1 MPVAIAPVLAALA
14 AKGDAKVR
22 ADMAPRYGITA
33 EKAWGVRMADIKLI
47 ARGQG
52 RNHALAEPLWATGWY
67 EARLLVSMI
76 ADPALL
82 TAAQMDRWTRDFD
95 NWAVCDTLCFNLYD
109 RSPHAWAKVDKWA
122 TAKPEFVKRTAFALL
137 ASLALHDKKAPD
149 EPFLARLPLIEAAAS
164 DERNFVTKGV
174 NWALRSIGNRKSPA
188 LKKAAF
194 DLAARL
200 AASSDPTARW
210 NGKDALREFKRKGTA

>member
-1 MPVAIAPVLAALA
+1 MPADVVPVLKALA
-14 AKGDAKVR
+14 AKGDSKVR
-22 ADMAPRYGITA
+22 GDMAPRYGITA
-33 EKAWGVRMADIKLI
+33 AKAWGVRMADIKLI
-47 ARGQG
+47 AKGLG

-76 ADPALL
+76 ADPAVL

-95 NWAVCDTLCFNLYD
+95 NWAVCDTLCFNLFD

-149 EPFLARLPLIEAAAS
+149 EPFLARLKLIEAAAT
-164 DERNFVTKGV
+164 DERNFVKKGV
-174 NWALRSIGNRKSPA
+174 N
-188 LKKAAF
+188 
-194 DLAARL
+194 
-200 AASSDPTARW
+200 
-210 NGKDALREFKRKGTA
+210 